1 MITYMR
7 NKSKFNCIR
16 NSEIKTFVCEK
27 TDKCDQIKSK
37 SETRDSK
44 PECGKRNE

>member
-1 MITYMR
+1 MYYQFRTIT
-7 NKSKFNCIR
+7 
-16 NSEIKTFVCEK
+16 IKTFVCEK
-27 TDKCDQIKSK
+27 IDKGDQIKNK